1 MYTPEELST
10 VTTENLIETLH
21 RRCDNLLVMMGKED
35 ASGVSKRE
43 FWLRGPYFGAL
54 GLLEA
59 VRMNLLQ
66 GELLMHLE
74 DEEDLDER

>member
-10 VTTENLIETLH
+10 VETENLVETLH
-21 RRCDNLLVMMGKED
+21 RRCHNLIVIMGKEEED
-35 ASGVSKRE
+35 GVSKRQ
-43 FWLRGPYFGAL
+43 FWVRGPYFGAL
-54 GLLEA
+54 GLVEA